1 MGLTAQEAEELR
13 RSVLQQQKALRK
25 QRVDEIVARSI
36 SVEQAETRL
45 RLLIM
50 ENPEQ
55 SYFGIYVLDTVT
67 NDWDDKNKKKIVAE
81 VQEELAR
88 KYDEAFPDAEVVE
101 TSAGNQRVAF
111 RLTMRLS

>member
-1 MGLTAQEAEELR
+1 MGLTSQEAEQLR
-13 RSVLQQQKALRK
+13 RSVLQQQKEARK

-36 SVEQAETRL
+36 SLEEAETRL
-45 RLLIM
+45 RQLITD
-50 ENPEQ
+50 NPEQ

-101 TSAGNQRVAF
+101 TNVGNQRVAF

>member
-1 MGLTAQEAEELR
+1 MGLTAQQAEEFR
-13 RSVLQQQKALRK
+13 ISVLREQKKARK

-36 SVEQAETRL
+36 SVEEAELGL
-45 RLLIM
+45 RELIM
-50 ENPEQ
+50 SNPEQ

-67 NDWDDKNKKKIVAE
+67 NDWDDPNKKKIVAE
-81 VQEELAR
+81 VYEELVK

-101 TSAGNQRVAF
+101 ANMGNQRLAF